1 MFFIICPQFLRTYLE
16 TKKNLNAAVI
26 SFVYLL
32 YIYYI
37 KKFNKNQ
44 IKIFYGSP
52 KEVRTPIARLKAAF
66 PYHLEDEAITRQIF
80 NFKKP
85 KFYVKKIAET
95 AFKSSNY
102 CVSYIATTSNRIP
115 VYITSKLVQ
124 KYGWWS

>member
-26 SFVYLL
+26 SFLYFL

-44 IKIFYGSP
+44 IKIFYGSS

-66 PYHLEDEAITRQIF
+66 PDQLEDEAINKAVLLTLR
-80 NFKKP
+80 NPNSMLKKLLKLP
-85 KFYVKKIAET
+85 LNKTIVYLIQRPQVT
-95 AFKSSNY
+95 ASQFTSRRNLFKSTAGD
-102 CVSYIATTSNRIP
+102 I
-115 VYITSKLVQ
+115 
-124 KYGWWS
+124 

>member
-26 SFVYLL
+26 SFLYLL

-44 IKIFYGSP
+44 LKIFYGSS

-66 PYHLEDEAITRQIF
+66 PDQLEDEAINKADFLTFR
-80 NFKKP
+80 NPNSMFKK
-85 KFYVKKIAET
+85 
-95 AFKSSNY
+95 N
-102 CVSYIATTSNRIP
+102 C
-115 VYITSKLVQ
+115 
-124 KYGWWS
+124 